1 MQVLAPVMVST
12 LSDDYDTSMRH
23 LTCLAFRFLFLLLEG
38 KLGEPQVVLWGGGV
52 IVRMHSC
59 WWMWIFARSVHF
71 CPIVNFHFDC
81 RVYR

>member
-38 KLGEPQVVLWGGGV
+38 KLAEPQVVL
-52 IVRMHSC
+52 
-59 WWMWIFARSVHF
+59 
-71 CPIVNFHFDC
+71 
-81 RVYR
+81 